1 MQLFFIY
8 NESKRNKS
16 QYKTV
21 HLLNKAI
28 ICKSNKKSLLITIQ
42 NQQEGREQ
50 LLAKN
55 TQKICYPKQNKK

>member
-21 HLLNKAI
+21 HFLNKAI
-28 ICKSNKKSLLITIQ
+28 ICKIEICYCNHIRTHVIYYIKI
-42 NQQEGREQ
+42 NYGNEGR
-50 LLAKN
+50 
-55 TQKICYPKQNKK
+55 